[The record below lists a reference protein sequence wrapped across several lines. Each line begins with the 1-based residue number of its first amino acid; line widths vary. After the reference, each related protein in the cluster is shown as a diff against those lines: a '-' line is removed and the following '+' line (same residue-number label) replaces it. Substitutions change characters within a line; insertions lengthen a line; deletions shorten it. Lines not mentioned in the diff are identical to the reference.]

1 MGILPM
7 TFHGRDTRATLLQT
21 FLVSHGW
28 VERDTVIV
36 ERKCVNGVVVAPQEI
51 QLVHC
56 GVQIPDC
63 EIRNRK
69 SEIPGILLSRQ
80 KRIRHRT
87 YEAKHLVPW
96 FLNSVTDFFLTG

>member
-56 GVQIPDC
+56 GVQIADC
-63 EIRNRK
+63 GIRNAIHAG
-69 SEIPGILLSRQ
+69 IPSGED
-80 KRIRHRT
+80 
-87 YEAKHLVPW
+87 Y
-96 FLNSVTDFFLTG
+96 VTEFMNRST

>member
-28 VERDTVIV
+28 VERDTVVV
-36 ERKCVNGVVVAPQEI
+36 EPRVARGQGVVVAAQDI

-56 GVQIPDC
+56 GLQIAKC
-63 EIRNRK
+63 EIRNRRHLVIV
-69 SEIPGILLSRQ
+69 SEQ
-80 KRIRHRT
+80 IRHRT
-87 YEAKHLVPW
+87 YESQH
-96 FLNSVTDFFLTG
+96 